1 MFTSITLRHSIFIK
15 LCSFPSKVQHVNST
29 LTSVLHLPARME
41 PLALTSLVITSA
53 SVWLHLKVMSTERMG
68 TKSKVN

>member
-1 MFTSITLRHSIFIK
+1 MFLSVTIQHNIFITF
-15 LCSFPSKVQHVNST
+15 CSFLSKVEDVNLT
-29 LTSVLHLPARME
+29 LMSVLHPPARME

-53 SVWLHLKVMSTERMG
+53 SVWLHLKVMSTEGMG